1 MSNFK
6 GWILDALPRES
17 AAALGMKID
26 LTYIPV
32 KRRHLLSVNRI
43 RNFYFPRISEKNL
56 FIHHRSFLYVESK
69 RNLRRSKNRIWLTHF
84 DNPSELNL
92 LTSKEMCI
100 DKLFVQN
107 SSLTKS
113 LVASGF
119 DSNKISMQ
127 PGAVSRSLFFP
138 SSSNI
143 VGQGY
148 FLFTGDCKAR
158 KSPDFI
164 EWLIVSFPEI
174 KFRIHGNGWK
184 SFKNGSLLKLKN
196 LDIFDF
202 DFTLQGEMLRNAC
215 GLLILSTLEGGPISL
230 LESLACGTPVVST
243 DVGFALDILN
253 PDTGLIVNLEKSVNY
268 WKSVF
273 ESAIK
278 LKMLNG
284 HKDLLN
290 GAYTWEELGNEFYY

>member
-1 MSNFK
+1 MNNFK

-26 LTYIPV
+26 VTYIPV
-32 KRRHLLSVNRI
+32 ERRYLLSMRRI
-43 RNFYFPRISEKNL
+43 RSFYFPPISEKNL

-69 RNLRRSKNRIWLTHF
+69 RNLKRSRNRIWLTHF
-84 DNPSELNL
+84 DDPSELDL
-92 LTSKEMCI
+92 LISKEMCI

-107 SSLTKS
+107 SRLNKS

-119 DSNKISMQ
+119 DPKKISMQ
-127 PGAVSRSLFFP
+127 PGAVNRSLFFP
-138 SSSNI
+138 SSCNM
-143 VGQGY
+143 VGGGY
-148 FLFTGDCKAR
+148 FLFTGDCKER
-158 KSPDFI
+158 KSPEFI
-164 EWLIVSFPEI
+164 EWLIISFPDI

-184 SFKNGSLLKLKN
+184 SYKNGSLLQLKN

-202 DFTLQGEMLRNAC
+202 DFKVQGEMLRNAY

-253 PDTGLIVNLEKSVNY
+253 ADAGVMVSLEKSKNY
-268 WKSVF
+268 WLPVF

-284 HKDLLN
+284 NKDLLD
-290 GAYTWEELGNEFYY
+290 GAFTWEELGNEFYY